1 MRGGDKRRENNQESS
16 ARVDKRCE
24 SHDFALKEL
33 KGERKRERERERGGE
48 RKEER
53 IISNPVPARIKGASR
68 TISR

>member
-33 KGERKRERERERGGE
+33 KGKRERERE
-48 RKEER
+48 EER
-53 IISNPVPARIKGASR
+53 EKKRE
-68 TISR
+68 